1 VVQSD
6 FGSRGSEHSGRE
18 LFSESANICVH
29 LRLKLLDLIRSSL
42 FVFSEP
48 YLAWDGK
55 NFEPR
60 IAQIAQIGARMIRVF
75 RAFCGSMSAGFSC
88 DSRGSASHA
97 LPFRPLGRQQLP
109 PVF

>member
-1 VVQSD
+1 VQSVVQSD

-55 NFEPR
+55 IFEPR
-60 IAQIAQIGARMIRVF
+60 IAQTALIFRVWILIDQHDF
-75 RAFCGSMSAGFSC
+75 VSDRFVRFCEF
-88 DSRGSASHA
+88 
-97 LPFRPLGRQQLP
+97 
-109 PVF
+109 